1 MCALEFSKDH
11 TVGVQERPVDNEL
24 LPLLI
29 PELPR
34 VNARTKE
41 RPFCA
46 VYATKARILMHAH
59 LGRMELSTGHGL
71 GMQCSGN
78 KRTYVSTGKL

>member
-1 MCALEFSKDH
+1 METCALEFSKEH

-24 LPLLI
+24 LPQLI
-29 PELPR
+29 QELPR

-46 VYATKARILMHAH
+46 VYATKARILTHAH
-59 LGRMELSTGHGL
+59 LSRMELTSPHSL
-71 GMQCSGN
+71 GTQCCGSN
-78 KRTYVSTGKL
+78 NV